1 MQTELTPFVHPKSD
15 IALLKEADH
24 RIANHL
30 ALLAGMVQVQASS
43 VARGP
48 QLLTRNEVQQLLHE
62 TTGKIVSISRLHRV
76 LAKHTATED
85 VDLADYLIE
94 NCSIL
99 ISSLALSRR
108 LGIVHRLDSSCRV
121 KPEQAQA
128 LGLVVSEIIMNAVKH
143 AHPTGIPVEIRLDCS
158 RATSGQIVVE
168 VSDDGVGL
176 PEEFDSEHGGG
187 VGFTLIRSLAHSLGA
202 TLTVQSDSLGTSFSF
217 LLP

>member
-1 MQTELTPFVHPKSD
+1 MQAEFSPSAHTGGD

-76 LAKHTATED
+76 LAKKTVTED
-85 VDLADYLIE
+85 IDLADYLIE

-108 LGIVHRLDSSCRV
+108 VGVVHHLDSSCRV

-128 LGLVVSEIIMNAVKH
+128 LGLAVSEIIMNAVKH